1 MGGSPQFLRVQE
13 GSAAIPEEA
22 LAFSLVSFFTSPFLR
37 HPRPNHHK
45 HSTGSSYKISPESN
59 SHQGASRPPTRSRM
73 LATLLVKCKSSYT
86 PLKPLKSLFFHSEKA
101 KILQKGLQGPHP
113 QHPQPDL
120 ISHHALQASLTF
132 CFSNKQRCPP
142 ASWPWHRH
150 SLFPCTLKGL
160 YSFPYSLITVS
171 PLRMNLQDANF
182 QRCEHASGSRR
193 NWNPCH
199 QHQAWHCSLPSV
211 SRCWRPFRSTISRL
225 Q

>member
-1 MGGSPQFLRVQE
+1 
-13 GSAAIPEEA
+13 
-22 LAFSLVSFFTSPFLR
+22 
-37 HPRPNHHK
+37 
-45 HSTGSSYKISPESN
+45 
-59 SHQGASRPPTRSRM
+59 M

-86 PLKPLKSLFFHSEKA
+86 PLKALKSLFFHSEKA

-199 QHQAWHCSLPSV
+199 QHQAWVTLQLALRLPLLTTLPLYHLPPPVSNSSCLFTRCQHLYASVVLCSCTFQGTVLYD
-211 SRCWRPFRSTISRL
+211 
-225 Q
+225 